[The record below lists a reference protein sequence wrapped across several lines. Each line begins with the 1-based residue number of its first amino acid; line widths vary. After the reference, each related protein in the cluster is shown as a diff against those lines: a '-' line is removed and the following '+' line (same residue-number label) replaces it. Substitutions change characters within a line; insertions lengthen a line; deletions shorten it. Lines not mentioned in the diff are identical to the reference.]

1 MSSIISNMIL
11 LLLGPLIHNAPEPE
25 KEEASKEAGDCKEAY
40 GGEGQTRHP
49 QKEGS
54 QCMIL

>member
-1 MSSIISNMIL
+1 MIL